1 MIHAGDTGDVACDH
15 YHRWAEDIALMRALG
30 LTAYRFSV
38 SWSRIMPTGRGRA
51 NQAGLSF
58 YERLVDGLLAS
69 NIQPVLTLFH
79 WDLPADLDD
88 HGGWLNRDSAAWFAE
103 YAAALVRAL
112 DDRVTLWV
120 TMNEPWV
127 IADGGYLHGVLAP
140 GHRSRF
146 EAPRVTHN
154 LLRAHAAAV
163 TAYRSLGRHQ
173 IGIVVNLEPQ
183 YPASDRPTDRAAA
196 VRADAYMNRHYLD
209 PLLRGT
215 YPRELHEIFAE
226 AWPPSAD
233 AEASALAVPIDF
245 LGVNYYTRKVV
256 RARHSQYP
264 TGAAQV
270 RQPRA
275 AHTEMDWE
283 VYPAGLTDV
292 LCWIRERYG
301 PIPLYVTEN
310 GAAFYDPP
318 RAEAGV
324 VDDPLRVSYYRT
336 HLAAVADALAA
347 GVDVRGYFAW
357 SLLDN
362 FEWSHG
368 YSKRFGLIHVDF
380 ATQQR
385 TLKASAAYYRDVIAQ
400 SAVEDD

>member
-1 MIHAGDTGDVACDH
+1 
-15 YHRWAEDIALMRALG
+15 
-30 LTAYRFSV
+30 
-38 SWSRIMPTGRGRA
+38 MPTGRGRV
-51 NQAGLSF
+51 NRAGLSF

-88 HGGWLNRDSAAWFAE
+88 RGGWLNRDCAEWFAE
-103 YAAALVRAL
+103 YAAVLVRAL
-112 DDRVTLWV
+112 DDRVALWV
-120 TMNEPWV
+120 TINEPWV

-154 LLRAHAAAV
+154 LLRANAATVA
-163 TAYRSLGRHQ
+163 AYRSLGRHE
-173 IGIVVNLEPQ
+173 IGLVVNLEPQ

-196 VRADAYMNRHYLD
+196 ARADAYMNRQYLD
-209 PLLRGT
+209 PLLRGM
-215 YPRELHEIFAE
+215 YPEELREIFAE
-226 AWPPSAD
+226 AWPETAD
-233 AEASALAVPIDF
+233 AEASTLRAPIDF

-256 RARHSQYP
+256 RARRSHYP
-264 TGAAQV
+264 TGAASV
-270 RQPRA
+270 RQPRG

-292 LCWIRERYG
+292 LSWIRERYG
-301 PIPLYVTEN
+301 PVPLYVTEN

-318 RAEAGV
+318 LAAATGV
-324 VDDPLRVSYYRT
+324 EDPLRVSYYRT
-336 HLAAVADALAA
+336 HLGAVADALAA

-362 FEWSHG
+362 FEWSYG

-380 ATQQR
+380 TTQQR

-400 SAVEDD
+400 ANR